1 MAVYTHLTDRAL
13 RQLLR
18 PFKLGDLI
26 DARGISAGTRNTIY
40 DIRAERGHFILRIL
54 ENRSQ
59 LDARFEEVLLQRLG
73 ERGLPVPRM
82 MGAGRRGFIVSIA
95 PRQQLSIF
103 QFLPGREVGVFEV
116 TVDHASQVG
125 MFLANMH
132 QAARGLG
139 RQRRNRFD
147 VPHIERTLKLCQQAS
162 LPEAARQDVELL
174 VNEVSR
180 HQTPRDLPRGVLHSD
195 LFIDNAR
202 FQNGVL
208 CGVIDF
214 EMACTGPLMYDLAV
228 AITDWAFLH
237 DQFLPER
244 AAALL
249 RGYETVRPLKQQERH
264 ALYDL
269 CRFAAAR
276 FATTRLYDFEVR
288 RRPQAQRLYKD
299 YRHFLQRLISLQNLR
314 DGGAFARSLGVPAQ
328 AEM

>member
-18 PFKLGDLI
+18 PFKLGELLE
-26 DARGISAGTRNTIY
+26 ARGVSAGTRNTIY

-59 LDARFEEVLLQRLG
+59 LDARFEEVLLQRLA
-73 ERGLPVPRM
+73 ERGLVVPKM
-82 MGAGRRGFIVSIA
+82 MSAGRRGYVVSIA
-95 PRQQLSIF
+95 PRQQLSLF
-103 QFLPGREVGVFEV
+103 QYLPGREVGVFEV
-116 TVDHASQVG
+116 TADHAEQIG
-125 MFLANMH
+125 AFLANMH

-147 VPHIERTLKLCQQAS
+147 VPHIERLLKLCQDAPLS
-162 LPEAARQDVELL
+162 EPARRDVDKLIT
-174 VNEVSR
+174 EVSR
-180 HQTPRDLPRGVLHSD
+180 HTTPRDLPRGVLHSD
-195 LFIDNAR
+195 LFVDNAR
-202 FQNGVL
+202 FSNGVL

-214 EMACTGPLMYDLAV
+214 EMACTGPLLYDVAV
-228 AITDWAFLH
+228 AMSDWAFLH

-249 RGYETVRPLKQQERH
+249 RGYESVRALKQQERQ

-269 CRFAAAR
+269 CRFAVAR

-299 YRHFLQRLISLQNLR
+299 YRHFLQRLVSLQNLR
-314 DGGAFARSLGVPAQ
+314 DGGAFARVLGAPAQ